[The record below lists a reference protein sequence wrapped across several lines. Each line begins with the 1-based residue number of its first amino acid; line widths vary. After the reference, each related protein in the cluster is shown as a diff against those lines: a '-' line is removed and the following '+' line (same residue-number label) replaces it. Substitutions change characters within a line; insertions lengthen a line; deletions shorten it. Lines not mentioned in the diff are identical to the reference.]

1 MLSQFPGG
9 PQSSGHGELGQPHLT
24 VPAAGGDQEVA
35 RQDLGL
41 EHVGPVA
48 SVELHHTTLSL
59 PVVYNDMKIVR
70 PTGNPVTS
78 SVEAHRVDAA
88 FVTREL

>member
-48 SVELHHTTLSL
+48 SVELQETLVSL
-59 PVVYNDMKIVR
+59 PVPEDDVEIIR
-70 PTGNPVTS
+70 AAGNPVAAT
-78 SVEAHRVDAA
+78 VETHRVDAA
-88 FVTREL
+88 LVP